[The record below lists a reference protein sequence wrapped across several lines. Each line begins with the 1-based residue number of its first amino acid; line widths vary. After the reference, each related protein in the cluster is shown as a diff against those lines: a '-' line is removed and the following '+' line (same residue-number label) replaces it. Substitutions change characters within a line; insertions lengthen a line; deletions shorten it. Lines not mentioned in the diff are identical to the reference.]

1 MAFNIDAFVRDI
13 RENMYTNFPYENEDI
28 NRKKHA
34 KRPEHIRDIAFMNMP
49 VIANGETRIFEIGN
63 NYAEENYP
71 YYHILQN
78 AQVIRKRG
86 RGTTKSRGSE
96 HLLEPAKRDY
106 ERVSFNG
113 KTFSKEYAK
122 NVRGQR
128 SLVGSATRYVYG
140 GDGKIYKLNADANY
154 YYNKHYK
161 YIDRILDAIIPY
173 VAQQNGLRVMRKK
186 ETSLEDDYNQQ
197 DIVSIFDSF
206 N

>member
-1 MAFNIDAFVRDI
+1 MDFNIDNFVRDI
-13 RENMYTNFPYENEDI
+13 RENMYANFPYENEEI
-28 NRKKHA
+28 NLKKHST
-34 KRPEHIRDIAFMNMP
+34 RPEHIRDIAFMDMP
-49 VIANGETRIFEIGN
+49 VIANGDTRIFEIGN
-63 NYAEENYP
+63 EVAEENYP

-78 AQVIRKRG
+78 SQVIRKKG
-86 RGTTKSRGSE
+86 RATTKSRGSE
-96 HLLEPAKRDY
+96 HNLEPAKRDY

-113 KTFSKEYAK
+113 KTFTKEYSK

-140 GDGKIYKLNADANY
+140 GDGKVYKLNADAKY

-161 YIDRILDAIIPY
+161 YIDRILDSTIPY
-173 VAQQNGLRVMRKK
+173 VAQQNGLRSMRKK
-186 ETSLEDDYNQQ
+186 QTSLEDDYNQQ